1 MDQGHFSQSEVM
13 APW

>member
-1 MDQGHFSQSEVM
+1 MDQGHVSQSEVM